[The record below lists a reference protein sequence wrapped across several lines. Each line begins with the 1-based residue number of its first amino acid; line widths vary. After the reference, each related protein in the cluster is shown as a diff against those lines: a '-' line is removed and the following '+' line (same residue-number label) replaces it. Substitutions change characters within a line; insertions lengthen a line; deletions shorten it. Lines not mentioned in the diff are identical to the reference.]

1 MAPKDSYNDER
12 RSVVATAA
20 CRADLAGSTLDLWPL
35 YLFHPGAVT
44 LNFAI
49 SVMTTCRITPVSGKS
64 IRLSS
69 VDTHRDETET
79 SLDALRQA
87 RRHEHTLAAKL
98 VQYFAPGGGF
108 ELETTSESP
117 AGAGIAGSSGAK

>member
-1 MAPKDSYNDER
+1 MAPKNLSGEER
-12 RSVVATAA
+12 RSVVASAP

-49 SVMTTCRITPVSGKS
+49 SVMTTCRITPVNGKS

-69 VDTHRDETET
+69 VDMDRDETYA
-79 SLDALRQA
+79 SLDALCQA

-98 VQYFAPGGGF
+98 VQY
-108 ELETTSESP
+108 L
-117 AGAGIAGSSGAK
+117 